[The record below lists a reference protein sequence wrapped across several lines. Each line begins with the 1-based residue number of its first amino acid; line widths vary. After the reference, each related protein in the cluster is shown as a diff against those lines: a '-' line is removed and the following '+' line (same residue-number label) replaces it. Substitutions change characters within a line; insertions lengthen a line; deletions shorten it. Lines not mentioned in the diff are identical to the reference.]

1 MSRRNISR
9 PIQNRDSQPN
19 LTPQSYPTPS
29 ALFAR
34 PYGGASSAFFIFTQ
48 ESMTDRQPRPSPFC
62 LRLTPEERARL
73 ERDAAGMSLAAYI
86 KWRVFD
92 PNSPPPRT
100 RGKAP
105 VRDHQTLSR
114 LMGMLGQS
122 RLSSNLNQLARAANS
137 GSLPAD
143 DKTCSALERA
153 AHDIAEMRAMLM
165 QALGMRG
172 E

>member
-1 MSRRNISR
+1 
-9 PIQNRDSQPN
+9 
-19 LTPQSYPTPS
+19 
-29 ALFAR
+29 
-34 PYGGASSAFFIFTQ
+34 
-48 ESMTDRQPRPSPFC
+48 MTDRQPRPSPFC

-92 PNSPPPRT
+92 PDSPPPKT

-114 LMGMLGQS
+114 LMGLLGQS
-122 RLSSNLNQLARAANS
+122 RLSTNINQLAKAANS

-143 DKTCSALERA
+143 DRTRSALERA
-153 AHDIAEMRAMLM
+153 ARDIAAMRTMLM
-165 QALGMRG
+165 QALGIRG
-172 E
+172 EP